1 MMACCLNAPNERG
14 VSLGLRGFN
23 SRMPPLMTMLNN
35 KQIVCASSDHA
46 PPQQGQNEPQPQPGA
61 QVAHCEPGK
70 RRSMT

>member
-23 SRMPPLMTMLNN
+23 SRMPPLKTMLNN

-46 PPQQGQNEPQPQPGA
+46 PPSTGTERTATTAGGLKSLTMSPEKGGA
-61 QVAHCEPGK
+61 
-70 RRSMT
+70 